1 MLVTAFAKINLTL
14 EVLGLQEDG
23 YHEVKTV
30 LQTVNLTDQLDI
42 QPGTNLKVECDAP
55 GLNGEANLVWRAAVE
70 LAEWCGISPDA
81 RIMIRKRIPVGM
93 GLGGGSSDAAAALVG
108 LNKLWNLFLD
118 PKELA
123 QIAARLGSDVPFFL
137 RGGTALAEG
146 RGVEISPLPPLPPLG
161 VLLFCPEETLP
172 NKTATLFS
180 RLTAG
185 HYSDGG
191 VTRQMVATLMSG
203 QFVVDMVHNVF
214 EEVAFNV
221 FTGLSQIYR
230 RLEGLT
236 ASPLRLSGAGPALFC
251 LPAGPEDF
259 SRVSQALPQHQGRA
273 YLVETVT
280 PEMTGIAETEPSV
293 SRDSPRKLHR
303 KLQLNSSPSNP
314 NVPEVES

>member
-1 MLVTAFAKINLTL
+1 MLVSAFAKINLTL
-14 EVLGLQEDG
+14 EVLGLKDDG

-30 LQTVNLTDQLDI
+30 LQTVNLSDQIDI
-42 QPGTNLKVECDAP
+42 QPGPNLKVECDAP
-55 GLNGEANLVWRAAVE
+55 GLDGEANLVWRAAVE
-70 LAEWCGISPDA
+70 LAKSREIRPEA

-108 LNKLWNLFLD
+108 LNKLWNLGLD
-118 PKELA
+118 PEELA
-123 QIAARLGSDVPFFL
+123 QIAAGLGSDVPFFL

-146 RGVEISPLPPLPPLG
+146 QGEEISPLPSLPPLG
-161 VLLFCPEETLP
+161 VLLICPSETIP

-180 RLTAG
+180 RLTTG

-221 FTGLSQIYR
+221 FPGLSPIYR

-236 ASPLRLSGAGPALFC
+236 TSLPRLSGAGPALFC
-251 LPAGPEDF
+251 LPAGPEDL
-259 SRVSQALPQHQGRA
+259 SRVSQALPPHQGRA
-273 YLVETVT
+273 YLVETIT
-280 PEMTGIAETEPSV
+280 PTAADMAAS
-293 SRDSPRKLHR
+293 K
-303 KLQLNSSPSNP
+303 SSIPGSYN
-314 NVPEVES
+314 

>member
-1 MLVTAFAKINLTL
+1 MLVPAFAKINLTL
-14 EVLGLQEDG
+14 EVLGLQDDG

-30 LQTVNLTDQLDI
+30 LQTVDLTDQIDI
-42 QPGTNLKVECDAP
+42 QPGPNLKVDCDAP

-70 LAEWCGISPDA
+70 LAEWCGISPNA
-81 RIMIRKRIPVGM
+81 RIMVRKRIPVGM

-123 QIAARLGSDVPFFL
+123 QIAAKLGSDVPFFL

-146 RGVEISPLPPLPPLG
+146 RGEEVSPLPSLPPLG
-161 VLLFCPEETLP
+161 VLLICPRETLP

-180 RLTAG
+180 RLTTG

-191 VTRQMVATLMSG
+191 ITRQMVATLMSG

-221 FTGLSQIYR
+221 FRGLSPIYR

-236 ASPLRLSGAGPALFC
+236 TSLPRLSGAGPALFC

-259 SRVSQALPQHQGRA
+259 SRVSQALPPHQGRA
-273 YLVETVT
+273 YLVQTVT
-280 PEMTGIAETEPSV
+280 PNLAGMAASV
-293 SRDSPRKLHR
+293 SRISRST
-303 KLQLNSSPSNP
+303 NGSSI
-314 NVPEVES
+314 